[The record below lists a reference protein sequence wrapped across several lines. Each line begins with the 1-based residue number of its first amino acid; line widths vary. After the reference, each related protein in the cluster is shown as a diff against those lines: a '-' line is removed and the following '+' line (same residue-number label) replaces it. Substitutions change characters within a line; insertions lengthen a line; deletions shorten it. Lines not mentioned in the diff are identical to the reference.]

1 MLEILFDCDDILID
15 TVPHW
20 LNAIDEK
27 FGIKKYIT
35 DVTDWDITKSFSK
48 EILEGKI
55 TKECIHD
62 VLSDDNYWRNISRI
76 PKMYTLL
83 RNLKIKYGDD
93 IKLSILTAS
102 HYHTIRSKMERVLE
116 LYKGIFEWN
125 DVIIAA
131 RKGMIRGDILIDDN
145 FDNCHQFTISNHGKT
160 ALMRDRPYNIN
171 RYNESVQ
178 INSIRTFS
186 DVEALE
192 EMLETLIQLK
202 LSK

>member
-1 MLEILFDCDDILID
+1 
-15 TVPHW
+15 
-20 LNAIDEK
+20 
-27 FGIKKYIT
+27 
-35 DVTDWDITKSFSK
+35 
-48 EILEGKI
+48 
-55 TKECIHD
+55 
-62 VLSDDNYWRNISRI
+62 
-76 PKMYTLL
+76 MYTLL

-102 HYHTIRSKMERVLE
+102 HYRTIRSKMERVLD

-145 FDNCHQFTISNHGKT
+145 FDNCRQFTISNHGKT
-160 ALMRDRPYNIN
+160 ALMRERPYNIN